1 MQENL
6 SISDAKA
13 IENCIRAMNY
23 NSLYGNAK
31 NYDYARRQFAWFC
44 NRYRARQKSDE
55 ENLKIN
61 NSVGEN
67 AG

>member
-6 SISDAKA
+6 SISEEKA

-23 NSLYGNAK
+23 YSLYGDARQYNF
-31 NYDYARRQFAWFC
+31 ARRQFAWFC